1 MIVDQETPMILYGAA
16 TMGGIVY
23 SNLREKNYHVIGF
36 FDKRADEIN
45 EYMELPVFQHQKTA
59 DMDLEHVVILITVK
73 NVFEHSAIAKELL
86 QYGYSNIIFFPIEV
100 LEGRGTPSHY
110 EMEAIYQ
117 YFADKDFS
125 GNKIITLQPL
135 TKDFF
140 QEPVNNIVVLEES
153 DQTLVVP
160 LFVGELM
167 IDQDLQHSESREI
180 NVLLLQ
186 PHIKFFQLMLGEP
199 EGEVESYMNYCIQA
213 AKENDSIQRTKR
225 WMDNVIANR
234 RDIFNRLEY
243 GSMLN
248 SRFMVQKAPMVKW
261 NPNGYFNL
269 LSGKHRCAY
278 FISKK
283 QFYIPV
289 CMNKEDFFQWKQVSE
304 DKLRENME
312 LARTSGKLV
321 FENPF
326 LYQKI
331 DADKSFHHLLLFYV
345 AGKIHEYW
353 DGNGV
358 SNRVKGKKILLIW
371 NGQNRILE
379 EFFMAMG
386 AVVDSIDLSMLDAV
400 NQSYDLGISITK
412 ESQQYCKRNIFI
424 LQKKETNLDMM
435 FHTLWNNQDI
445 WVYQGEK

>member
-1 MIVDQETPMILYGAA
+1 MIVDQETPLILYGAA

-23 SNLREKNYHVIGF
+23 SNLRAKNYHVIGF

-45 EYMELPVFQHQKTA
+45 EYMGLPVFQYQNTISI
-59 DMDLEHVVILITVK
+59 DLENIVILITVK

-86 QYGYSNIIFFPIEV
+86 QFGYSNIIFFPIEV
-100 LEGRGTPSHY
+100 LEDRGEPSHY
-110 EMEAIYQ
+110 EMETNYQ
-117 YFADKDFS
+117 YFVNKDFS
-125 GNKIITLQPL
+125 GNEIITFQPV

-140 QEPVNNIVVLEES
+140 QDPINDIIVLEES
-153 DQTLVVP
+153 DRTMVVP
-160 LFVGELM
+160 LFIGELM
-167 IDQDLQHSESREI
+167 IDQDLQHPEAREA

-213 AKENDSIQRTKR
+213 ARENDSIQRTKR
-225 WMDNVIANR
+225 WMENVIANR

-283 QFYIPV
+283 QFYMPV
-289 CMNKEDFFQWKQVSE
+289 CMSKEDFFQWKQVSK
-304 DKLRENME
+304 DKLVENKE
-312 LARTSGKLV
+312 LAKSNEKLA

-331 DADKSFHHLLLFYV
+331 NADKGFYHLLLFYI
-345 AGKIHEYW
+345 AAKIHEYW
-353 DGNGV
+353 NGNGI
-358 SNRVKGKKILLIW
+358 SNIVKDKKILLIW
-371 NGQNRILE
+371 NGQNQILE
-379 EFFMAMG
+379 EFFVSMG
-386 AVVDSIDLSMLDAV
+386 ADVDSFELPLQ
-400 NQSYDLGISITK
+400 NFGKRSYDLGISVTK
-412 ESQQYCKRNIFI
+412 ESQKYCKRNIFI
-424 LQKKETNLDMM
+424 LQKEEKELEMI
-435 FHTLWNNQDI
+435 FHTLLNNQDI
-445 WVYQGEK
+445 WVYQGEE